1 MIRKILPVL
10 LAAVLI
16 CSFTGCRSQTN
27 TGSSVSSTVSNAA
40 SGAQSGAASPSP
52 GTESAQNGAS
62 GTQSGTNN
70 GTASG
75 TNNGTANNNGVT
87 SGTAATGLGSFREAL
102 RGVYGEKYYPDTE
115 LSETEI
121 REELGLDESLY
132 EEVYAERSAQNAH
145 PDMFVAVKVK
155 NGKTEEVKQKLT
167 AYKQRLLEDNNFAAY
182 TEKINAAEVYA
193 EGDYVFFV
201 LLGDIED
208 SVSSEGFAEAFG
220 KEIQRGIDAIKKAIG
235 AM

>member
-27 TGSSVSSTVSNAA
+27 AGSSVSSTVSGAA
-40 SGAQSGAASPSP
+40 SGTQNGAASPSP
-52 GTESAQNGAS
+52 DTDSAQNGAS
-62 GTQSGTNN
+62 GTQSDTNN

-75 TNNGTANNNGVT
+75 TNGTENGGVT
-87 SGTAATGLGSFREAL
+87 SGTATGLGAFREAL

-121 REELGLDESLY
+121 REELGLDDSLY

-155 NGKTEEVKQKLT
+155 DGKTEEVKQKLT
-167 AYKQRLLEDNNFAAY
+167 AYKQRLLEDNSFEAN

>member
-27 TGSSVSSTVSNAA
+27 AGSSVSSTVSGAA
-40 SGAQSGAASPSP
+40 SGTQNGAASPSP
-52 GTESAQNGAS
+52 DTDSAQNGAS
-62 GTQSGTNN
+62 GTQSDTNN

-75 TNNGTANNNGVT
+75 TNGTENGGVI
-87 SGTAATGLGSFREAL
+87 SGTATGLGAFREAL

-121 REELGLDESLY
+121 REELGLDDSLY

-155 NGKTEEVKQKLT
+155 DGKTEEVKQKLT
-167 AYKQRLLEDNNFAAY
+167 AYKQRLLEDNSFEAN

>member
-1 MIRKILPVL
+1 MIRKRLPVL

-27 TGSSVSSTVSNAA
+27 AGSSVSSTVSGAA
-40 SGAQSGAASPSP
+40 SGTQNGAASPSP
-52 GTESAQNGAS
+52 DTDSAQNGAS
-62 GTQSGTNN
+62 GTQSDTNN

-75 TNNGTANNNGVT
+75 TNGTENGGVT
-87 SGTAATGLGSFREAL
+87 SGTATGLGAFREAL

-121 REELGLDESLY
+121 REELGFDDSLY

-155 NGKTEEVKQKLT
+155 DGKTEEVKQKLT
-167 AYKQRLLEDNNFAAY
+167 AYKQRLLEDNSFEAN

>member
-27 TGSSVSSTVSNAA
+27 AGSSVSSTVSGAA
-40 SGAQSGAASPSP
+40 SGTQNGAASPSP
-52 GTESAQNGAS
+52 DTDSAQNGAS

-75 TNNGTANNNGVT
+75 TNGTENGGVT
-87 SGTAATGLGSFREAL
+87 SGTATGLGAFREAL

-121 REELGLDESLY
+121 REELGLDDSLY

-155 NGKTEEVKQKLT
+155 DGKTEEVKQKLT
-167 AYKQRLLEDNNFAAY
+167 AYKQRLLEDNSFEAN

-201 LLGDIED
+201 LLGDIEN

>member
-27 TGSSVSSTVSNAA
+27 AGSSVSSTVSGAA
-40 SGAQSGAASPSP
+40 SGTQNGAASPSP
-52 GTESAQNGAS
+52 DTDSAQNGAS

-75 TNNGTANNNGVT
+75 TNGTENGGVT
-87 SGTAATGLGSFREAL
+87 SGTATGLGAFREAL

-121 REELGLDESLY
+121 REELGLDDSLY

-155 NGKTEEVKQKLT
+155 DGKTEEVKQKLT
-167 AYKQRLLEDNNFAAY
+167 AYKQRLLEDNSFEAN

>member
-1 MIRKILPVL
+1 MIRRILPVL

-27 TGSSVSSTVSNAA
+27 AGSSVSSTVSGAA
-40 SGAQSGAASPSP
+40 SGTQNGAASPSP
-52 GTESAQNGAS
+52 DTDSAQNGAS
-62 GTQSGTNN
+62 GTQSDTNN

-75 TNNGTANNNGVT
+75 TNGTENGGVI
-87 SGTAATGLGSFREAL
+87 SGTATGLGAFREAL

-121 REELGLDESLY
+121 REELGLDDSLY

-145 PDMFVAVKVK
+145 PDMFGAVKVK
-155 NGKTEEVKQKLT
+155 DGKTEEVKQKLT
-167 AYKQRLLEDNNFAAY
+167 AYKQRLLEDNSFEAN

>member
-27 TGSSVSSTVSNAA
+27 AGSSVSSTVSGAA
-40 SGAQSGAASPSP
+40 SVTQNGAASPSP
-52 GTESAQNGAS
+52 DTDSAQNGAS

-75 TNNGTANNNGVT
+75 TNGTENGGVT
-87 SGTAATGLGSFREAL
+87 SGTATGLGAFREAL

-121 REELGLDESLY
+121 REELGLDDSLY

-155 NGKTEEVKQKLT
+155 DGKTEEVKQKLT
-167 AYKQRLLEDNNFAAY
+167 AYKQRLLEDNSFEAN

>member
-27 TGSSVSSTVSNAA
+27 AGSSVSSTVSGAA
-40 SGAQSGAASPSP
+40 SGTQNGTASPSP
-52 GTESAQNGAS
+52 DTDSAQNGAS

-75 TNNGTANNNGVT
+75 TNGTENGGVT
-87 SGTAATGLGSFREAL
+87 SGTATGLGAFREAL
-102 RGVYGEKYYPDTE
+102 RGVYGEKDYPDTE

-121 REELGLDESLY
+121 REELGLDDSLY

-155 NGKTEEVKQKLT
+155 DGKTEEVKQKLT
-167 AYKQRLLEDNNFAAY
+167 AYKQRLLEDNSFEAN